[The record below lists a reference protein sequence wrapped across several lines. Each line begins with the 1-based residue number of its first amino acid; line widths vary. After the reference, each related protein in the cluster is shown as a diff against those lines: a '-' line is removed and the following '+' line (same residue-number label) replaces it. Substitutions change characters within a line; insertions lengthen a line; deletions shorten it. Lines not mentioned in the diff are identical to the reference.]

1 LLRSGTLA
9 REVRSRSIAT
19 LVFLIAGLALCGPAA
34 AAKQPATA
42 GERQMAAVVHEWS
55 TRLNANDNDGI
66 ARLFALPAIFVQ
78 GTNEYRLTTAHQISL
93 WHSLLPCSGTIV
105 SITYAG
111 RFATAVFR
119 LGNRGKRKCDA
130 PGALAAARFEIVR
143 GKIVSW
149 VQVPVPAKT
158 SSGPVA

>member
-1 LLRSGTLA
+1 M
-9 REVRSRSIAT
+9 
-19 LVFLIAGLALCGPAA
+19 LVFLTVGPAVCGLLPAGA
-34 AAKQPATA
+34 AAKRPPAA
-42 GERQMAAVVHEWS
+42 QERQMAAVVHEWS
-55 TRLNANDNDGI
+55 KRLNANDNDGI
-66 ARLFALPAIFVQ
+66 ARLFAVPAILIQ
-78 GTNEYRLTTAHQISL
+78 GANEYRLTSQHQISL

-119 LGNRGKRKCDA
+119 LGNRGKTKCDA

-158 SSGPVA
+158 GNAPVA